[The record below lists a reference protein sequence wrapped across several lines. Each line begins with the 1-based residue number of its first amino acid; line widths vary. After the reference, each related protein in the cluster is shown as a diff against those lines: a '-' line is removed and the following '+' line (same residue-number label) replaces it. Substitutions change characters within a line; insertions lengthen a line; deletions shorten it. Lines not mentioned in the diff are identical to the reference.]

1 MQYVFEIRVDGK
13 VRVNVVNTAA
23 AALSDVKLKVGGSPV
38 MNGVVRD
45 LSYDL
50 NKVVPLTTSYLGNYI
65 DIDKLHL
72 TSKSTT
78 FVSFILPNPILRANP
93 NPPIIIVSYPTFLC
107 QIRAST
113 VPARQRRFGQMIKAI
128 LAVDICMM
136 AKLSIMPKKETFSQN
151 HLKILGQK

>member
-1 MQYVFEIRVDGK
+1 MFEIRVDGK

-78 FVSFILPNPILRANP
+78 FVSFIFILYILFILRANP
-93 NPPIIIVSYPTFLC
+93 NPPIITGSYHPLPFYARSEQVQFL
-107 QIRAST
+107 QGNGDS
-113 VPARQRRFGQMIKAI
+113 VK
-128 LAVDICMM
+128 
-136 AKLSIMPKKETFSQN
+136 
-151 HLKILGQK
+151 

>member
-1 MQYVFEIRVDGK
+1 MFEIRVDGK

-50 NKVVPLTTSYLGNYI
+50 NKVVPLTTSYLGNNI

-72 TSKSTT
+72 TSK
-78 FVSFILPNPILRANP
+78 
-93 NPPIIIVSYPTFLC
+93 
-107 QIRAST
+107 QIDYFCLIYIYITQFYTAGK
-113 VPARQRRFGQMIKAI
+113 P
-128 LAVDICMM
+128 
-136 AKLSIMPKKETFSQN
+136 
-151 HLKILGQK
+151 

>member
-1 MQYVFEIRVDGK
+1 MFEIRVDGK

-50 NKVVPLTTSYLGNYI
+50 NKVVPLTTSYLGNNI

-78 FVSFILPNPILRANP
+78 FVSFILPNSILRANP
-93 NPPIIIVSYPTFLC
+93 NPPIITVSYHPLPFYARSEQVQFL
-107 QIRAST
+107 QGNGDS
-113 VPARQRRFGQMIKAI
+113 VK
-128 LAVDICMM
+128 
-136 AKLSIMPKKETFSQN
+136 
-151 HLKILGQK
+151 

>member
-1 MQYVFEIRVDGK
+1 MFEIRVDGK

-23 AALSDVKLKVGGSPV
+23 AALSNVKLKVGGSPV

-78 FVSFILPNPILRANP
+78 FVSFIIYIFILYPILYCGQTLTRPLLLYLTTLPFYARSEQ
-93 NPPIIIVSYPTFLC
+93 VQFL
-107 QIRAST
+107 QGNGDS
-113 VPARQRRFGQMIKAI
+113 VK
-128 LAVDICMM
+128 
-136 AKLSIMPKKETFSQN
+136 
-151 HLKILGQK
+151 

>member
-1 MQYVFEIRVDGK
+1 MFEIRVDGK

-50 NKVVPLTTSYLGNYI
+50 NKVVPLTTSYLGNNI
-65 DIDKLHL
+65 DIDTLHL

-78 FVSFILPNPILRANP
+78 FVSFIIYIYIIPNSILRANP
-93 NPPIIIVSYPTFLC
+93 NPPIITVSYPTFLDP
-107 QIRAST
+107 IGSL
-113 VPARQRRFGQMIKAI
+113 V
-128 LAVDICMM
+128 
-136 AKLSIMPKKETFSQN
+136 FSV
-151 HLKILGQK
+151 LVVSS

>member
-65 DIDKLHL
+65 DKLHL
-72 TSKSTT
+72 TSK
-78 FVSFILPNPILRANP
+78 
-93 NPPIIIVSYPTFLC
+93 
-107 QIRAST
+107 QIDYFCLIYIYITQFYTAGK
-113 VPARQRRFGQMIKAI
+113 P
-128 LAVDICMM
+128 
-136 AKLSIMPKKETFSQN
+136 
-151 HLKILGQK
+151 

>member
-1 MQYVFEIRVDGK
+1 MFEIRVDGK

-50 NKVVPLTTSYLGNYI
+50 NKVVPLTTSYLGNNI

-78 FVSFILPNPILRANP
+78 FVSFIYPILYCGQTLTRPLLLYLTTLPFYARSEQ
-93 NPPIIIVSYPTFLC
+93 VQFL
-107 QIRAST
+107 QGNGDS
-113 VPARQRRFGQMIKAI
+113 VK
-128 LAVDICMM
+128 
-136 AKLSIMPKKETFSQN
+136 
-151 HLKILGQK
+151 

>member
-78 FVSFILPNPILRANP
+78 FVSFILPNSILLRANP
-93 NPPIIIVSYPTFLC
+93 NPPIITVSYHPLPFYVRSEQVQFL
-107 QIRAST
+107 QGNGDS
-113 VPARQRRFGQMIKAI
+113 VK
-128 LAVDICMM
+128 
-136 AKLSIMPKKETFSQN
+136 
-151 HLKILGQK
+151 